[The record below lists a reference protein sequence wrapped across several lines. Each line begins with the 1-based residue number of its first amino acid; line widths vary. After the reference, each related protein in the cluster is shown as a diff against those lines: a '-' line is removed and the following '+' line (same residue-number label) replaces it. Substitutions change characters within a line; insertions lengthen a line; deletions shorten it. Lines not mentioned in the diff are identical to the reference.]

1 MDVSAVLLVFA
12 FFLPFWPA
20 LIHCDFTLQPVSV
33 NTTLNST
40 VKFSCEA
47 NSTGDRFSLNFLV
60 DFMQADKNA
69 IKKRGFEASTSK
81 TDGVVRGVLTAKA
94 SGINN
99 NTNVTCLASSTSE
112 STLPNKSNT
121 VFLMIQGLLD
131 SVVDLDYT
139 FINGSSVLLTWTA
152 PYTLDNVPITGYYIV
167 NGSVNITTTDKNI
180 ILSATNPDP
189 CILNNVSVSPI
200 NGAGIGSSIPLI
212 TPNVSV
218 VLVVD
223 EARRISLNI
232 SVYVGELCF
241 GEYPNN
247 VTVIILTTNN
257 EIQDSNSIPTQVND
271 QLMITGVITVP
282 NNLNT
287 FIVNVSLSNNGGKF
301 LPAASFEYNQMGP
314 VTSIDSSIN
323 NCSTIDVFWN
333 PPKINRADL
342 AISHYLLKIYDDIN
356 DHLLRSVS
364 VYDTSYQFVD
374 NDLFIHR
381 YTYVITGVNE
391 LGEGISNNDTFSY
404 QRVPQ
409 SVKNAT
415 VVFNKKYTQNT
426 ATFDF
431 NIPII
436 IECTGE
442 APENATVTIQCNG
455 TVTFDSIYL
464 PPAAEVKP
472 SAAEVK
478 PSAAEVKPSA
488 AEIKPSAAEI
498 KPPAAEIKSPAAE
511 IKPSAAEIK
520 PSAAEIKSPAVEIK
534 SPAVK
539 IKPSAAEI
547 KSPAVKIKSP
557 AVKIKSSPS
566 KSFSSKRPSSKSSS
580 PTKRFSLKR
589 SPATEQES
597 ASLLLPSP
605 SAPEKELTSPATE
618 EELTLPKEKKN
629 HKKISLGGITRK
641 LGSTLL
647 EAVHWVRDYASSIM

>member
-200 NGAGIGSSIPLI
+200 NGAGIVPLI

-232 SVYVGELCF
+232 SVY
-241 GEYPNN
+241 
-247 VTVIILTTNN
+247 
-257 EIQDSNSIPTQVND
+257 
-271 QLMITGVITVP
+271 
-282 NNLNT
+282 
-287 FIVNVSLSNNGGKF
+287 
-301 LPAASFEYNQMGP
+301 
-314 VTSIDSSIN
+314 
-323 NCSTIDVFWN
+323 
-333 PPKINRADL
+333 
-342 AISHYLLKIYDDIN
+342 
-356 DHLLRSVS
+356 
-364 VYDTSYQFVD
+364 
-374 NDLFIHR
+374 
-381 YTYVITGVNE
+381 
-391 LGEGISNNDTFSY
+391 
-404 QRVPQ
+404 
-409 SVKNAT
+409 
-415 VVFNKKYTQNT
+415 
-426 ATFDF
+426 
-431 NIPII
+431 
-436 IECTGE
+436 
-442 APENATVTIQCNG
+442 
-455 TVTFDSIYL
+455 

-629 HKKISLGGITRK
+629 HKKK

-647 EAVHWVRDYASSIM
+647 EAVQ